1 MFVETLWLFVVSI
14 IFYNKFMEYS
24 NNGKNIKKNLIITA
38 VSAFYLFNNC
48 FYELPAEMLP
58 HFISR
63 FSGLIIF
70 FILIA
75 NIVILGCLNNVEEK
89 SLNERAVKLDKIIIC
104 PVCPGESIDQ
114 SQHPLSVQMRAAVK
128 EKLDKGWDERRIRQ
142 FFVERYGPRVLL
154 EPPTSGVHLA
164 AWIIPPIGI
173 IIAIV
178 ALYAVLKS
186 MHRSQ
191 SKTIIKNT
199 VEPEF
204 TIEEKEEYF
213 SRIES
218 ALSTTQSSN
227 PEIPPNGE
235 VRD

>member
-1 MFVETLWLFVVSI
+1 MKCNIAPITKRIHSPLL
-14 IFYNKFMEYS
+14 IF
-24 NNGKNIKKNLIITA
+24 
-38 VSAFYLFNNC
+38 
-48 FYELPAEMLP
+48 
-58 HFISR
+58 
-63 FSGLIIF
+63 
-70 FILIA
+70 
-75 NIVILGCLNNVEEK
+75 VILAGTFIGIGCSSQVKIPREERISQQINK
-89 SLNERAVKLDKIIIC
+89 SIMC

-154 EPPTSGVHLA
+154 EPPTTGVHLA

-178 ALYAVLKS
+178 ALYTALKS

-199 VEPEF
+199 VEPEI